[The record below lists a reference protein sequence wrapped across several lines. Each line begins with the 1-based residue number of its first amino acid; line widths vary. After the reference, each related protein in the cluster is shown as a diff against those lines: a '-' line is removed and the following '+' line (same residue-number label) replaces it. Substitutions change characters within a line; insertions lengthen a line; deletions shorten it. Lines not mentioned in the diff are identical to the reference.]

1 MIKIAITA
9 EAFEAI
15 ARTLPGASV
24 SATVAPHFL
33 RAREGTQVSTTWKNQ
48 SNDQNM
54 WTARR
59 SYGCA

>member
-33 RAREGTQVSTTWKNQ
+33 RAREGTQGPNNKEKPKQ
-48 SNDQNM
+48 
-54 WTARR
+54 
-59 SYGCA
+59 